1 MHVYVVF
8 AHPSHE
14 SFTYEVLQEFLGGL
28 EEGGHTYELGD
39 LYEMNFQA
47 DMDLDQYNRETGGDP
62 AAPVP
67 DDVAAEQEKIERAGG
82 LAFVYPVWWS
92 DCPAKLKGWFDRVH
106 TSGFAYV
113 YQEGSHL
120 TSRFHPEKALVLCP
134 AGHTIEDLGS
144 THGTRVNNVRAAVPR
159 LVYEDQDL
167 LAAAEAVRVLH
178 EHRDRIP
185 GIEIEYGREL
195 PLRHFKSRFR
205 FKTRLG

>member
-39 LYEMNFQA
+39 LYAMSFQT
-47 DMDLDQYNRETGGDP
+47 DMDLDQYDRETGGDP

-67 DDVAAEQEKIERAGG
+67 ADVAAEHKKIERAQG

-113 YQEGSHL
+113 YQEGTHL
-120 TSRFHPEKALVLCP
+120 TSRFHPEKVVVLCP
-134 AGHTIEDLGS
+134 AGHTIEDLEKVGIVDAMR
-144 THGTRVNNVRAAVPR
+144 RVMIEDR
-159 LVYEDQDL
+159 LVGVGAKTAHMEIL
-167 LAAAEAVRVLH
+167 GGMVPGGAKVREKNLARAREL
-178 EHRDRIP
+178 
-185 GIEIEYGREL
+185 GRE
-195 PLRHFKSRFR
+195 F
-205 FKTRLG
+205 